1 MLKFIASTLL
11 SLVATAT
18 FASVEVAGVKFED
31 KVNASGQELVLNG
44 AGVRTKVFIKI
55 YAAGLYVSQK
65 SSNAKSIV
73 DAKTARRVQ
82 MVMLRDLTADQ
93 LADAL
98 KDGIDNNASQA
109 ELDAIKA
116 EIESLLN
123 IMRAMKEAKKGQVV
137 ALDFSV
143 DGKTTVSV
151 NGAARGNVASEP
163 LQRALLKIWLGDKP
177 IQNDLKA
184 GMLGQQ

>member
-1 MLKFIASTLL
+1 MLKFAIGVIAAVCASAAL
-11 SLVATAT
+11 
-18 FASVEVAGVKFED
+18 ASVEVAGVKFDD
-31 KVNASGQELVLNG
+31 KISAGGQELVLNG
-44 AGVRTKVFIKI
+44 AGVRSKLFIKL
-55 YAAGLYVSQK
+55 YAAGLYVTQK
-65 SSNAKSIV
+65 SSNAKTVV

-109 ELDAIKA
+109 ELDAIKT
-116 EIESLLN
+116 EVDQLLG
-123 IMRAMKEAKKGQVV
+123 IMRAMKEAKTKQIV
-137 ALDFSV
+137 ALDFSA

-151 NGAARGNVASEP
+151 NGAARGSVASEP

-177 IQNDLKA
+177 IQNDLKSA
-184 GMLGQQ
+184 MLGS

>member
-1 MLKFIASTLL
+1 MLNIIVFVFAT
-11 SLVATAT
+11 LVATASI
-18 FASVEVAGVKFED
+18 ASVEVAGVKFENT
-31 KVNASGQELVLNG
+31 VSAGGQELVLNG
-44 AGVRTKVFIKI
+44 AGVRSRFVVKV

-73 DAKTARRVQ
+73 EAKTARRIQ

-109 ELDAIKA
+109 ELDAIKG
-116 EIESLLN
+116 EIDALLN
-123 IMRAMKEAKKGQVV
+123 VMRAMKEAKKGQTV
-137 ALDFSV
+137 ALDFSA

-177 IQNDLKA
+177 IQNDLKSSL
-184 GMLGQQ
+184 LGQS